1 MGEFNKE
8 QALARYIELEAMR
21 NAEFMR
27 LPNVERRIARGD
39 YDFRANVD
47 GELGELQQE
56 AQQNG
61 FYLESVWDEE
71 KRNLVHTIEQMSPKE
86 YAAYLAEEQEILLG
100 DLKWRYEQGLIEP

>member
-1 MGEFNKE
+1 MSEFNKE

-21 NAEFMR
+21 DAEFMR

-47 GELGELQQE
+47 VELGELQQE

-71 KRNLVHTIEQMSPKE
+71 QRDLVHTIEQMSPKE
-86 YAAYLAEEQEILLG
+86 YAEYLAEEQGILLE